1 MQKVPW
7 SLIVR
12 NHCNIVT
19 MAIIIKLI
27 YSFNPI
33 PIKISNYVFLTILQ
47 ADTYVQAEIQGIESV
62 KIILIKIIKL
72 DDLYFLLS
80 KLTINL
86 QYPRQCNI
94 AIRRDIQ
101 ITGIELRV

>member
-1 MQKVPW
+1 MLLRWLNNNQVDLQIQPN
-7 SLIVR
+7 SYQ
-12 NHCNIVT
+12 N
-19 MAIIIKLI
+19 
-27 YSFNPI
+27 
-33 PIKISNYVFLTILQ
+33 SNYVLLTILQ
-47 ADTYVQAEIQGIESV
+47 ADTYVQAEIQGIERV

-72 DDLYFLLS
+72 EDLYFLLS

-86 QYPRQCNI
+86 QYSRQCNI